1 MLKMKLSD
9 RIEALAQ
16 LGNYLHHLA
25 GAEIEE
31 MIAKAEAFNPW
42 FSKENIRLALSSI
55 RDEML
60 SHKALEDWMENYKG
74 MDTIVP
80 KKVGLILAGN
90 IPAVGF
96 HDVLCVL
103 ISGHYALIKMSD
115 KDKIII
121 PFLLDHLVRIQPTF
135 AHQFEW
141 VDQLKNIDAVI
152 ATGSDNTGVYFQSY
166 FGKYPNII
174 RRHRNSVAVL
184 DGQENADD
192 IRLLGKDIFQYFG
205 LGCRNVSKLYLPV
218 GYPITFLL
226 EVLHEYNDIIYHHK
240 YKNNFDYNI
249 ALYLI
254 NRVKYVNNGCLILV
268 EDPRLTS
275 RIASLHYEYYKN
287 ENELS
292 NLLEANKDGIQ
303 CVVSKKAMNGI
314 DVVPF
319 GHSQMPGLRD
329 YADGIDTMSFLKNL

>member
-1 MLKMKLSD
+1 MKLSD
-9 RIEALAQ
+9 RITALAR
-16 LGNYLHHLA
+16 LGSYLNHL
-25 GAEIEE
+25 GSVEIEE
-31 MIAKAEAFNPW
+31 MLAKAEAFNPW
-42 FSKENIRLALSSI
+42 FSKDNIRLALSSI

-60 SHKALEDWMENYKG
+60 SQKALEDWMDHYPG
-74 MDTIVP
+74 MDAITS
-80 KKVGLILAGN
+80 KRVGLILAGN

-96 HDVLCVL
+96 HDVLCTL
-103 ISGHYALIKMSD
+103 ISGHRALIKLSD

-121 PFLLDHLVRIQPTF
+121 PFLLDQLVSIQPLF
-135 AHQFEW
+135 ASQFEW

-152 ATGSDNTGVYFQSY
+152 ATGSDNTGMYFQSY

-184 DGQENADD
+184 YGEENAAD

-205 LGCRNVSKLYLPV
+205 LGCRNVSKLYLPE
-218 GYPITFLL
+218 GYAMEFLL
-226 EVLHEYNDIIYHHK
+226 EVLHENNDIIHHHK

-254 NRVKYVNNGCLILV
+254 NKVKYVNNGCLILV

-275 RIASLHYEYYKN
+275 RIASLHYEFYQN
-287 ENELS
+287 ENALIKQ
-292 NLLEANKDGIQ
+292 LEAQKDGIQ
-303 CVVSKKAMNGI
+303 CVVSQKPVQGME
-314 DVVPF
+314 VVPF

>member
-1 MLKMKLSD
+1 MKLSD
-9 RIEALAQ
+9 RIAALAN
-16 LGNYLHHLA
+16 LGAYLHDLERV
-25 GAEIEE
+25 EIEE
-31 MIAKAEAFNPW
+31 MLVKAEAYNPW
-42 FSKENIRLALSSI
+42 FSIENIKLALSSI

-60 SHKALEDWMENYKG
+60 SQRALEDWMEHYPG
-74 MDTIVP
+74 MDDIVP
-80 KKVGLILAGN
+80 KRVGLILAGN

-96 HDVLCVL
+96 HDVLCTL
-103 ISGHYALIKMSD
+103 ISGHYALIKLSE

-121 PFLLDHLVRIQPTF
+121 PFLMAQLVSIQPSF
-135 AHQFEW
+135 ANQFEW

-152 ATGSDNTGVYFQSY
+152 ATGSDNTGLYFQSY

-184 DGQENADD
+184 YGQENAED

-205 LGCRNVSKLYLPV
+205 LGCRNVSKLYLPE
-218 GYPITFLL
+218 GYAIEFLL
-226 EVLHEYNDIIYHHK
+226 EVLHGYNDIIHHHK

-275 RIASLHYEYYKN
+275 RIASVHYEYYQN
-287 ENELS
+287 ES
-292 NLLEANKDGIQ
+292 DPRKLLEAQKESIQ
-303 CVVSKKAMNGI
+303 CIVSSKTIAGM

-329 YADGIDTMSFLKNL
+329 YADSIDVISFLKNL